1 MHGAHSRIDARAG
14 TRRRWKWLGVLSVAA
29 LLLHA
34 AALSGVEWAWPER
47 EAVRLPATP
56 MRVRVVD
63 TALPPREPAVP
74 LPPAAGPV
82 EAVAEAPH
90 VPAPVPVP
98 VRVRRAPLPRAKAA
112 PPAAE
117 RQTADATAPPPDA
130 PAAPVRLALN
140 TPAAHPAA
148 PVVAPTVAA
157 LAPAPAPA
165 PAAAA
170 AGDEAIPHYRTRPP
184 PPITLRY
191 VMHRGILRGTGDLVW
206 RPQGEHY
213 ELRFDGRVAGL
224 AVLTQV
230 STGGFDHAGV
240 APERFTDQRLR
251 RGTTAANF
259 QRAAGKITFS
269 GPATEFVLRD
279 GAQDRLS
286 WMVQLAAI
294 VAAEP
299 HLATPGAKV
308 VMYVV
313 GSHGDA
319 DVWSF
324 RCIGAEA
331 VETGAGTVDAIK
343 FVREPR
349 EAYDTTVQVWLDP
362 HRHDLPV
369 RATQKSGAND
379 EGFDLRLQEA
389 LP

>member
-1 MHGAHSRIDARAG
+1 MHGADTGVDAHAAI
-14 TRRRWKWLGVLSVAA
+14 RRRWKWLGVLSVAA

-34 AALSGVEWAWPER
+34 AALSGVEWAWPAR
-47 EAVRLPATP
+47 EVVRPPATL
-56 MRVRVVD
+56 MRVRLVD
-63 TALPPREPAVP
+63 STQPPRVQAVP
-74 LPPAAGPV
+74 PLPVAQPVDSVAEPQPARAKVRAQPPLRRTRPLPAA
-82 EAVAEAPH
+82 AEPM
-90 VPAPVPVP
+90 V
-98 VRVRRAPLPRAKAA
+98 AA
-112 PPAAE
+112 PAAAAP
-117 RQTADATAPPPDA
+117 RGTATTAA
-130 PAAPVRLALN
+130 ALEVPAAPVRLALSAPSARLA
-140 TPAAHPAA
+140 TPVAA
-148 PVVAPTVAA
+148 PPVAVPV
-157 LAPAPAPA
+157 
-165 PAAAA
+165 A
-170 AGDEAIPHYRTRPP
+170 AGDEAIPHYRTRLP

-191 VMHRGILRGTGDLVW
+191 VMHRGFLRGTGDLVW
-206 RPQGEHY
+206 RPQGDHY

-230 STGGFDHAGV
+230 STGGFDAAGL

-324 RCIGAEA
+324 RCIGPEA
-331 VETGAGTVDAIK
+331 VETGSGTVDATK

-349 EAYDTTVQVWLDP
+349 EPYDTTVQVWLDP
-362 HRHDLPV
+362 HQHDLPV

>member
-1 MHGAHSRIDARAG
+1 MHGAESEFDARAG
-14 TRRRWKWLGVLSVAA
+14 TRRRWKSLGVLSVAA

-34 AALSGVEWAWPER
+34 AALSGVDWAWPER
-47 EAVRLPATP
+47 EAARLPAAP

-63 TALPPREPAVP
+63 TVLPPSEQAVP
-74 LPPAAGPV
+74 VPPVARPV
-82 EAVAEAPH
+82 EAVAEAR
-90 VPAPVPVP
+90 PVPMRVP
-98 VRVRRAPLPRAKAA
+98 VRARRAPLPRAKAP

-117 RQTADATAPPPDA
+117 PTAAAPPADVPQAAAATAPPPDA

-140 TPAAHPAA
+140 TPATRPAA
-148 PVVAPTVAA
+148 PTVD
-157 LAPAPAPA
+157 APAP
-165 PAAAA
+165 
-170 AGDEAIPHYRTRPP
+170 AGDEAIPHYRTRMPP
-184 PPITLRY
+184 AITLRY
-191 VMHRGILRGTGDLVW
+191 EMHRGILRGIGDLSW
-206 RPQGEHY
+206 RPQGDHY
-213 ELRFDGRVAGL
+213 ELRFEGRVAGL

-230 STGGFDHAGV
+230 SAGGFDAAGV

-251 RGTTAANF
+251 RSATAANF

-299 HLATPGAKV
+299 HLSTPGAKV

-324 RCIGAEA
+324 RCIGPEA

-362 HRHDLPV
+362 HRHDLPA
-369 RATQKSGAND
+369 RATQKSGPND
-379 EGFDLRLQEA
+379 EGFDLRLQEVI
-389 LP
+389 P

>member
-1 MHGAHSRIDARAG
+1 MHGTDSGIDARAG

-47 EAVRLPATP
+47 EVVRLPVTL

-63 TALPPREPAVP
+63 TALPPSVP
-74 LPPAAGPV
+74 TVPVPPAALPV
-82 EAVAEAPH
+82 EAVVETPL
-90 VPAPVPVP
+90 VPAPVPV
-98 VRVRRAPLPRAKAA
+98 RALAPALRAKAP
-112 PPAAE
+112 PPATEAMAAALSAVAQ
-117 RQTADATAPPPDA
+117 QTPAATAPPPDVA
-130 PAAPVRLALN
+130 AAPVQVALN
-140 TPAAHPAA
+140 TPAARPAA
-148 PVVAPTVAA
+148 PVAAPPAA
-157 LAPAPAPA
+157 APAP
-165 PAAAA
+165 
-170 AGDEAIPHYRTRPP
+170 AGDEAIPHYRTRLP

-191 VMHRGILRGTGDLVW
+191 VMHRGMLRGTGDLVW

-230 STGGFDHAGV
+230 STGAFDAAGV

-324 RCIGAEA
+324 RCIGPEA
-331 VETGAGTVDAIK
+331 VETGSGTVDAIK

-362 HRHDLPV
+362 LRHDLPV